1 MEMRHRHGRDYV
13 SGMGHDRL
21 LPLYDSL
28 HKLMGIAPVPCPLS
42 DPADRVTSL
51 MRVSLAE
58 PTEVDH
64 RVARALECVAYRA
77 TVPLPESG
85 AARHGAEPGKEAER

>member
-1 MEMRHRHGRDYV
+1 MEMTHRHGRDYV
-13 SGMGHDRL
+13 SGMGHARL

-28 HKLMGIAPVPCPLS
+28 HKLLVIAPVHCPLV
-42 DPADRVTSL
+42 DPAGCVTSL
-51 MRVSLAE
+51 MRVTGLAE

-85 AARHGAEPGKEAER
+85 AARHGAEPGKEAE